1 MKRIYFLFVMLIC
14 ALAITAVASEDVGD
28 AKTQFDLIFKI
39 TDFGDHIEVS
49 VSLPKD
55 AKGIVNYTL
64 NNENH
69 EVKIVNGE
77 AKLNITDLKPGQYTL
92 KANYSGDNVY
102 RSVENQ
108 TTIIV
113 KAPKNSTDN
122 NTNGTNAA
130 GGDDVA
136 PDDKNKSDNNQTPP
150 VNNTTDDN
158 VTTTVDN
165 SPPPEEPPEDLP
177 FNLDAKTGLPIVLV
191 IIAVIILIVVRKYQF

>member
-1 MKRIYFLFVMLIC
+1 MKRIYLLLTLLIC

-28 AKTQFDLIFKI
+28 VKKQFNLTFQI

-49 VSLPKD
+49 VNLPKN
-55 AKGIVNYTL
+55 AQGTVNYTIG
-64 NNENH
+64 NENH

-77 AKLNITDLKPGQYTL
+77 AKFNITNLKPGQYTI
-92 KANYSGDNVY
+92 KANYSGDDVY
-102 RSVENQ
+102 MSVENQ
-108 TTIIV
+108 TIIIV

-136 PDDKNKSDNNQTPP
+136 PDGKNKSDNNQTPP

-177 FNLDAKTGLPIVLV
+177 FDLDAKTGISILLV

>member
-28 AKTQFDLIFKI
+28 AKTQFDLIFNI

-77 AKLNITDLKPGQYTL
+77 AKFNITNLGPGQYTL
-92 KANYSGDNVY
+92 KANYSGDDVY
-102 RSVENQ
+102 MSVENQ
-108 TTIIV
+108 TIIIV

-130 GGDDVA
+130 GGGDDS
-136 PDDKNKSDNNQTPP
+136 DDKNSSDNNQTPP
-150 VNNTTDDN
+150 VNNTTDGN

-165 SPPPEEPPEDLP
+165 SPPPEEPPFE
-177 FNLDAKTGLPIVLV
+177 LDAKTGIPILLV
-191 IIAVIILIVVRKYQF
+191 IIAAAILIVVRKYQF